1 MFQVMGP
8 LRHPHKSILAALFC
22 ALWISAPHGLAAQD
36 NGTVLDELFTQ
47 LAEADSAQAG
57 ERVARAIVDRWSRS
71 GSAAIDLLLQRG
83 LQALSQR
90 NPQAAVEHM
99 TALIDHA
106 PDVAQ
111 AYQLRATAYYQ
122 LGYRGPAIADL
133 GTALDLE
140 PRHFIAMSGLAV
152 LLQDMG
158 DLEAA
163 LEVYRAVLAIHPTD
177 PDIGRA
183 VGALE
188 QALRGEIL

>member
-1 MFQVMGP
+1 MFQLMGS
-8 LRHPHKSILAALFC
+8 LRHSHKSILAALFC
-22 ALWISAPHGLAAQD
+22 ACWIAVPHSLAAQD
-36 NGTVLDELFTQ
+36 NSAALDDLFTQ
-47 LAEADSAQAG
+47 LVQSDSPQTG

-83 LQALSQR
+83 LQALAQR
-90 NPQAAVEHM
+90 NPQAAIEHM

-106 PDVAQ
+106 PDIAQ

-133 GTALDLE
+133 GTALALE
-140 PRHFIAMSGLAV
+140 PRHFIAMTGLAV
-152 LLQDMG
+152 MLEDMG
-158 DLEAA
+158 NPEAA

-177 PDIGRA
+177 PDITQA